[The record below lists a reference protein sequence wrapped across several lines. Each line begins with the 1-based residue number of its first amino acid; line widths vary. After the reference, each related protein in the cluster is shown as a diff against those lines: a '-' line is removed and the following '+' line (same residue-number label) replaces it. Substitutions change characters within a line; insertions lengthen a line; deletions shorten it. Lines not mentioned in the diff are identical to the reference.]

1 MVHKLWWAGFDSAI
15 ELVLKT
21 VRKVDMHMLPIMLED
36 EIIDVMNYSRQ
47 LIVWREFRAST
58 S

>member
-21 VRKVDMHMLPIMLED
+21 VRK
-36 EIIDVMNYSRQ
+36 MNYSRQ